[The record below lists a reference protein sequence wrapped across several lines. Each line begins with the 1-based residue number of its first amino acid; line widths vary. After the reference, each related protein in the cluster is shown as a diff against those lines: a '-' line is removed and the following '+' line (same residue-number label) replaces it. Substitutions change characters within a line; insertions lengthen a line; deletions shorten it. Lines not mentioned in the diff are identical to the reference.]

1 MRPLTFK
8 IGLKQGVSECLINSA
23 TSIIH
28 HMSIDFAVNFAV
40 KIILPY
46 LKRNQRQ
53 LEKYTCALT
62 L

>member
-8 IGLKQGVSECLINSA
+8 NGLKQGVSECLINST

-28 HMSIDFAVNFAV
+28 HMSIDFAVKFAV
-40 KIILPY
+40 KIILEI
-46 LKRNQRQ
+46 LRWNQRQ

>member
-8 IGLKQGVSECLINSA
+8 NGLKQGVSECLIKST

-40 KIILPY
+40 KIILPFE
-46 LKRNQRQ
+46 RGTNDN
-53 LEKYTCALT
+53 
-62 L
+62 